1 MHPAEHL
8 LLHQRELLASG
19 QLSLAGEA
27 GKARQVVHIALGPAH
42 PVRGV
47 DVAAAARTAGAV
59 PPVEG
64 TQGHWDTGDTMFGT
78 QEGPGQRS
86 PDLGKEGTEY
96 PCFYRNKVSKFVAN
110 SKTTIDLRKLIFP

>member
-27 GKARQVVHIALGPAH
+27 GETRQVVHVALGPAH

-64 TQGHWDTGDTMFGT
+64 TQGHWGHHVWDTRGARAA
-78 QEGPGQRS
+78 QPRPGQGGDRVPLLLS
-86 PDLGKEGTEY
+86 Q
-96 PCFYRNKVSKFVAN
+96 
-110 SKTTIDLRKLIFP
+110 